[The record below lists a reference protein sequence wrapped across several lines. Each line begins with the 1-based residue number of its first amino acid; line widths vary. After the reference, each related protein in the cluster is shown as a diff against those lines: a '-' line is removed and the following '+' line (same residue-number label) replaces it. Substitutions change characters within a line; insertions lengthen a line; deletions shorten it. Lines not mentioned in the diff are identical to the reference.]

1 VWYLIVFCGSYLYLL
16 LHSFQ
21 KIIQEEFSFAK
32 LVLLIFVMFG
42 IFAAAL
48 YRFTRHAA
56 FLSGCTVLAMSIMTI
71 FAMKFIPVFL
81 MGKQTILLGVILET
95 MPTIE
100 TQTIIT
106 MVLLVLSS
114 GTVFVTSYYALQVV
128 EMIQEK
134 TVGRPFLEFLWFF
147 LESMQSY
154 IVRYMI
160 IVMTLLFAFVVPTF
174 WNGYLEVNQV
184 IGQFFNLPVILQ
196 ITSLFVYLM
205 LAVLTSIMVTG
216 IVGGLGLN
224 FDPRAGQQKRL
235 L

>member
-1 VWYLIVFCGSYLYLL
+1 
-16 LHSFQ
+16 
-21 KIIQEEFSFAK
+21 
-32 LVLLIFVMFG
+32 
-42 IFAAAL
+42 
-48 YRFTRHAA
+48 
-56 FLSGCTVLAMSIMTI
+56 MSIMTI